1 MVSEK
6 EEWLRRNHNQNTL
19 VEKKMISTKKNL
31 EKHILSQI
39 IEYLIF
45 TLRAL
50 IQQIDYIIYVYK
62 LNIYFLSLSISHER
76 MQNSLE
82 SGA

>member
-50 IQQIDYIIYVYK
+50 IQQIDYIVYVYK
-62 LNIYFLSLSISHER
+62 LNSYFFVS
-76 MQNSLE
+76 
-82 SGA
+82 

>member
-1 MVSEK
+1 MVSEN

-50 IQQIDYIIYVYK
+50 IQQIDYIVYVYK
-62 LNIYFLSLSISHER
+62 LNSYFFVS
-76 MQNSLE
+76 
-82 SGA
+82 

>member
-31 EKHILSQI
+31 EKHIISQI

-50 IQQIDYIIYVYK
+50 IQQIDYIVYVYK
-62 LNIYFLSLSISHER
+62 LNSYFFVS
-76 MQNSLE
+76 
-82 SGA
+82 